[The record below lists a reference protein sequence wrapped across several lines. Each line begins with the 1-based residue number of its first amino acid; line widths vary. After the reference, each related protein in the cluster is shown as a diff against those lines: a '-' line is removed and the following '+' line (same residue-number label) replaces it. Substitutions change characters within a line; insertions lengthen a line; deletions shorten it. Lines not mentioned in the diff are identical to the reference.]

1 MKKIRP
7 MVKIKSPICLSF
19 KPSPACLDGDLKSGA
34 SAADLIVTMGLNR
47 AKLIRLWLS
56 AAVVLMLVAGSVHAA
71 EDTTYQSLKLFTDVL
86 EELEKKYVDEVRPEE
101 LVHNAIKGMVGNL
114 DPHSSF
120 MPPDAFGDLQDDTK
134 GKFSGIGI
142 VITMKDGILTV
153 VSPIEGTPAY
163 KAGITTGDIII
174 KIDDASTKD
183 MAMWEAV
190 NKMRGPRHQ
199 EVKITIIREG
209 ESAPLVF
216 TLKRDMIPMTS
227 VRSAMPAPGI
237 GYLRITNFRMNTL
250 DDVRKHLSDLEKK
263 DGGLK
268 GLIIDLRDNP
278 GGLLD
283 QAVRISD
290 LFLDKGTIV
299 SIKGRN
305 KKNNQTFKAHPN
317 FPERNYPIVTLINGG
332 SASASEIVAGALK
345 DNARSL
351 IIGTPS
357 FGKGS
362 VQTVHPLKDGFGLK
376 YTIARYYTPSG
387 HSIQAKG
394 IQPDIRVEPGIVK
407 EEPKKESVFDMM
419 VKEKNLKNSL
429 KPEVEETKN
438 KKKSARD
445 DEIEKLNKDIQVKRA
460 LDILIGYG
468 VFSKIDGTN

>member
-1 MKKIRP
+1 MKK
-7 MVKIKSPICLSF
+7 MSWAGL
-19 KPSPACLDGDLKSGA
+19 
-34 SAADLIVTMGLNR
+34 MGF
-47 AKLIRLWLS
+47 WLT
-56 AAVVLMLVAGSVHAA
+56 AAVIFMLTAGSVHAA
-71 EDTTYQSLKLFTDVL
+71 DEKTYQSLKLFADVL
-86 EELEKKYVDEVRPEE
+86 EELENNYVDEVKPEE

-120 MPPDAFGDLQDDTK
+120 MPPDAFDELQDDTK
-134 GKFSGIGI
+134 GEFSGIGI

-163 KAGITTGDIII
+163 EAGITAGDIIV

-190 NKMRGPRHQ
+190 NKMRGPRYE

-209 ESAPLVF
+209 ASAPLVF
-216 TLKRDMIPMTS
+216 TVKRDLIPMTS
-227 VRSAMPAPGI
+227 VRSAMPAPGF

-250 DDVRKHLSDLEKK
+250 DDVIEQLSDLEKQ
-263 DGGLK
+263 GNGLK

-283 QAVRISD
+283 QAIRISD
-290 LFLDKGTIV
+290 LFINEGTIV
-299 SIKGRN
+299 SIKGRIE
-305 KKNNQTFKAHPN
+305 KNNQVFKANPN

-345 DNARSL
+345 DNSRSL
-351 IIGTPS
+351 ILGTTS

-362 VQTVHPLKDGFGLK
+362 VQTVQPLDEGFGLK

-394 IQPDIRVEPGIVK
+394 IEPDIPLEPGTV
-407 EEPKKESVFDMM
+407 EEAPKDNSDFELLL
-419 VKEKNLKNSL
+419 KEKDLKNSL
-429 KPEVEETKN
+429 KPEEDETKN
-438 KKKSARD
+438 KKKSQKDA
-445 DEIEKLNKDIQVKRA
+445 EIEKLSKDLQIKRA
-460 LDILIGYG
+460 LDILISYG
-468 VFSKIDGTN
+468 VFSKINGTN

>member
-1 MKKIRP
+1 MRKTNW
-7 MVKIKSPICLSF
+7 
-19 KPSPACLDGDLKSGA
+19 A
-34 SAADLIVTMGLNR
+34 GLM
-47 AKLIRLWLS
+47 RLWLT
-56 AAVVLMLVAGSVHAA
+56 AAVILVLTAGSVQAA
-71 EDTTYQSLKLFTDVL
+71 EEETYKSLKLFADVL
-86 EELEKKYVDEVRPEE
+86 EELEKNYVDEVKPEE

-120 MPPDAFGDLQDDTK
+120 MPPDAFEDLQDDTK
-134 GKFSGIGI
+134 GEFSGIGI

-163 KAGITTGDIII
+163 EAGITAGDIIV
-174 KIDDASTKD
+174 KIDDVSTKD

-190 NKMRGPRHQ
+190 SKMRGPRYE

-209 ESAPLVF
+209 ASAPLVF

-227 VRSAMPAPGI
+227 VRSAMPEPGF

-250 DDVRKHLSDLEKK
+250 DDVIEHLSDLENQ
-263 DGGLK
+263 GSGLK

-283 QAVRISD
+283 QAIRISD
-290 LFLDKGTIV
+290 LFIDKGTIV
-299 SIKGRN
+299 SIKGRIE
-305 KKNNQTFKAHPN
+305 KNNQAFKAHPY

-345 DNARSL
+345 DNHRSL
-351 IIGTPS
+351 ILGTPS

-362 VQTVHPLKDGFGLK
+362 VQTVRPLKDGFGLK

-394 IQPDIRVEPGIVK
+394 IQPDIRVEPGTVK
-407 EEPKKESVFDMM
+407 DDPKDTSAFDLML
-419 VKEKNLKNSL
+419 KEKDLKNSL
-429 KPEVEETKN
+429 KPEEEETKN
-438 KKKSARD
+438 KKKSQKD
-445 DEIEKLNKDIQVKRA
+445 TEIEKLNKDVQVKRA
-460 LDILIGYG
+460 LDILISYG
-468 VFSKIDGTN
+468 VFSKINGTN

>member
-1 MKKIRP
+1 MRKTNW
-7 MVKIKSPICLSF
+7 
-19 KPSPACLDGDLKSGA
+19 A
-34 SAADLIVTMGLNR
+34 GLM
-47 AKLIRLWLS
+47 RLWLT
-56 AAVVLMLVAGSVHAA
+56 ATVILVLTAGSVQAA
-71 EDTTYQSLKLFTDVL
+71 EEETYQSLKLFADVL
-86 EELEKKYVDEVRPEE
+86 EELEKNYVDEVKPEE

-120 MPPDAFGDLQDDTK
+120 MPPDAFEELQDDTK
-134 GKFSGIGI
+134 GEFSGIGI

-163 KAGITTGDIII
+163 EAGITAGDIIV
-174 KIDDASTKD
+174 KIDDVSTKD

-190 NKMRGPRHQ
+190 NKMRGPRYE

-209 ESAPLVF
+209 ASAPLAF

-227 VRSAMPAPGI
+227 VRSAMPVPGF

-250 DDVRKHLSDLEKK
+250 DDVIEHLSGLKK
-263 DGGLK
+263 QGGGLK

-283 QAVRISD
+283 QAIRISD
-290 LFLDKGTIV
+290 LFIDKGTIV
-299 SIKGRN
+299 SIKGRIE
-305 KKNNQTFKAHPN
+305 KNNQAFKAHPN
-317 FPERNYPIVTLINGG
+317 FTERNYPIVTLINGG

-345 DNARSL
+345 DNHRSL

-362 VQTVHPLKDGFGLK
+362 VQTVRPLKDGFGLK

-394 IQPDIRVEPGIVK
+394 IQPDIRVEPGTVK
-407 EEPKKESVFDMM
+407 DDPKDNSAFDLML
-419 VKEKNLKNSL
+419 KEKDLKNSL
-429 KPEVEETKN
+429 KPEEEETKN
-438 KKKSARD
+438 KKKSKKD
-445 DEIEKLNKDIQVKRA
+445 TEIEKLNKDVQVKRA
-460 LDILIGYG
+460 LDILISYG
-468 VFSKIDGTN
+468 VFSKINGTN